1 MRLFFM
7 TWIVCL
13 SFLSGCTNFSVSE
26 VAVEKLRCEYRTD
39 PLGIETSNPRLSWVI
54 RSDIRGQKQTAY
66 QIIVAGSPDGLSK
79 DEGRIWDSKK
89 VKSDQSVQVVFNGK
103 KLESGKRYSWK
114 VRVWDRKGRQSEW
127 SEPAFWEM
135 GLIHP
140 DDWKAKWIAYEGASA
155 PLFRKEF
162 LISKPVKEARVYI
175 SGLGYYE
182 LSMNGSKIGD
192 HVLEPGQTDYEQ
204 RTFYVVQDV
213 TSRLTQG
220 RNAIG
225 VMLGD
230 GWYHQTAV
238 NHGKYG
244 WTDVVYGTPRL
255 IFQMHL
261 TFLDGSRQVIISD
274 ESWKASPGP
283 VIANNIYAGEQ
294 YDARLEKDG
303 WDSPGFDDANWETV
317 KLIEGSGGKL
327 VCQNI
332 PPVKRMK
339 VIAPVFVT
347 NPGPGVYVY
356 DMGQNF
362 SGWARLKIQAPAG
375 TKVQLRFSEWLG
387 EDGMIDPAST
397 GVYATGLVQTD
408 QYICRGDSLEIWEPR
423 FTWHGF
429 RYVEMC
435 GFPGVPAEE
444 NLEGIVAHTALE
456 KVGTFECSDSLI
468 NKLHETA
475 LWTLTGNLHSIPT
488 DCPHRER
495 CGWLADAFLV
505 SDMAIYN
512 FDAATFW
519 SKFIQDIETS
529 RRGGLPGNIAP
540 GRRLGGTAPD
550 WGMAFIKLPWNM
562 YLYYNDQSV
571 IAEHEEGMK
580 FFMNYLE
587 KIAEDHVIEK
597 GIGSLFSP
605 GRISPLETPKEFTS
619 TALFYFSA
627 GAMARMAE
635 VLGKKEDAVHYSS
648 LTEAIK
654 TSFNKKFYDEPGKTY
669 GGQEKN
675 ALALAFDLVPDQD
688 ITAVAQSLNRDVTD
702 AHQGHL
708 ATGIFGSRYIHE
720 VLSRHGYGETLRTM
734 LHKKTFPGYGYLFS
748 LGATTFWE
756 NWGEL
761 TFEDRNIPGN
771 TRSKSHPF
779 QAGFD
784 AWFYNGLAG
793 INPDPENPGFKRI
806 FLQPRFLPGLTFV
819 KASYNSMHGL
829 VKSEWHDNGEQITWA
844 ISVPANTTAL
854 VYVPVPAA
862 GAVREGNRPAAR
874 SQGVE
879 FVKTENGS
887 AVFEI
892 GSGGYSFNWN
902 PS

>member
-1 MRLFFM
+1 MRLFFII
-7 TWIVCL
+7 WIVYL
-13 SFLSGCTNFSVSE
+13 SFLSGCTDFSASD
-26 VAVEKLRCEYRTD
+26 VAVGGLRCEYMTD
-39 PLGIETSNPRLSWVI
+39 PLGIEKGNPRLSWVI
-54 RSDIRGQKQTAY
+54 RSGTRGQWQTAY
-66 QIIVAGSPDGLSK
+66 QVMVAESPDELDN

-89 VKSDQSVQVVFNGK
+89 VKSGQSVQVTFQGK
-103 KLESGKRYSWK
+103 KLESTKRYYWK
-114 VRVWDRKGRQSEW
+114 VRVWDKEHRRSVW

-135 GLIHP
+135 GLLQP
-140 DDWKAKWIAYEGASA
+140 DDWKAKWIAYEPASA

-162 LISKPVKEARVYI
+162 VISKPVKDARVLI

-192 HVLEPGQTDYEQ
+192 HVLDPGQTDYEQ
-204 RTFYVVQDV
+204 RTFYVVYDV
-213 TSRLTQG
+213 ISQLKQG
-220 RNAIG
+220 SNAIG

-261 TFLDGSRQVIISD
+261 TFLDGSRQIIASD
-274 ESWKASPGP
+274 ETWKASPGP
-283 VIANNIYAGEQ
+283 VVASNIYAGEH

-303 WDSPGFDDANWETV
+303 WDSQGFDDGDWEVV
-317 KLIEGSGGKL
+317 KLTEGPGGKL

-332 PPVKRMK
+332 PPVKK
-339 VIAPVFVT
+339 IKTITPVQIT
-347 NPGPGVYVY
+347 SPGPGVYVY

-375 TKVQLRFSEWLG
+375 TKVRLRFSEWLG

-408 QYICRGDSLEIWEPR
+408 EYVCKGRGVETWEPR

-435 GFPGVPAEE
+435 GFPGVPARE
-444 NLEGIVAHTALE
+444 NLEGIVVHTALE
-456 KVGTFECSDSLI
+456 KAGVFECSDSLI

-529 RRGGLPGNIAP
+529 RRGGVPANIAP
-540 GRRLGGTAPD
+540 GRRTGGADPD

-562 YLYYNDQSV
+562 LLYYNDRSV

-580 FFMNYLE
+580 FLMNYLE
-587 KIAEDHVIEK
+587 KIADDYVIEK

-627 GAMARMAE
+627 GAMARMTE
-635 VLGKKEDAVHYSS
+635 VAGRKEDAARYSS
-648 LTEAIK
+648 LAEAIK
-654 TSFNKKFYDEPGKTY
+654 TSFNRKFYDEPDKTY

-675 ALALAFDLVPDQD
+675 ALALAFDLVPVQD
-688 ITAVAQSLNRDVTD
+688 ITAVAQSLNRDVTET
-702 AHQGHL
+702 HQGHI

-720 VLSRHGYGETLRTM
+720 VLAGYGYGETLRTM

-756 NWGEL
+756 NWGER
-761 TFEDRNIPGN
+761 TFEDRDIRGN

-793 INPDPENPGFKRI
+793 INPDGENPGFKRI
-806 FLQPRFLPGLTFV
+806 IFRPRFLPGLTFV
-819 KASYNSMHGL
+819 KASYNSMYGL
-829 VKSEWHDNGEQITWA
+829 IKSEWHSNGDQITWE

-854 VYVPVPAA
+854 VCMPAPAA
-862 GAVREGNRPAAR
+862 GTVCEHDRPVNR
-874 SQGVE
+874 SQGVK
-879 FVKTENGS
+879 FLKTENGN
-887 AVFEI
+887 AVFEVV
-892 GSGGYSFNWN
+892 SGDYSFKWD